1 MKWRRCVVLCLACIV
16 GPLLYLA
23 WRIVEGGATALILSA
38 AAIASKLGCTEI
50 TSLSDAE
57 GIRTPRSLRQLVC
70 TILPPLVDRCIN
82 SGGHSTSAPNPP
94 SSDSSAPSGRAGA
107 DAGVERRTR
116 FTSKHE
122 LS

>member
-23 WRIVEGGATALILSA
+23 WRIVEGGATALILSS
-38 AAIASKLGCTEI
+38 AAIAFKLGCTEI

-82 SGGHSTSAPNPP
+82 SGGHSTSAPPADTSSIRTSCPACRSQAAGDANPKGWRP
-94 SSDSSAPSGRAGA
+94 RS
-107 DAGVERRTR
+107 
-116 FTSKHE
+116 
-122 LS
+122 